1 MLCLMLVILFAAQ
14 ACWAGQALAAQSPP
28 ASDNR
33 ERAGGALLIA
43 GAKALDSLEE
53 SHRSRARSKRVRA
66 LVGGVIFAGVTAGLA
81 LAGGAAAMAGTSV
94 SAEGLQA
101 VLTGYLA
108 VGAGAAALGGNA
120 AAAEQSYHAAIQN
133 AGEYRGWY
141 VARAVPIAPQ
151 EALWFASSTKDVAI
165 QSKVL
170 GAVLAAAAMYAPEIA
185 EPAATSMVA
194 ALRQGKARDDGMLTA
209 GTALQACGP
218 LGAEHPAVTTC
229 VEYIK
234 ATLSDEGLRKY
245 PKGASK
251 AANALA
257 YFRPAEASRLSAK
270 LGNPKDRC
278 EVLISAANGAL
289 FWGDAAAS
297 EKLLHQAR
305 AEANSVRDVSARI
318 DALASLAVSE
328 AAGAR
333 REALTV
339 DAVAAARA
347 TGRDATRLVRRVAVR
362 LAPVDLSLAL
372 SIRTPD
378 DRPIRD
384 VKFAR
389 ELTAAALQSPASEA
403 HVALLRDLPRS
414 ADLASEFTALAST
427 LSQSQE
433 PSVRAA
439 GVRAA
444 TTALEVA
451 PQVRDSRARGS
462 VTVLSLAVIGAS
474 DPELAQRSLPNT
486 RDSGLLA
493 QSQLRLA
500 RVIAQKA
507 AAEPD
512 EAAKRTLMA
521 SARKLLRSGLAAV
534 PLPREGDLP
543 QPALTEVGPATFAAA
558 TVDPEDAL
566 TAAERAPH
574 SFARLEALIGCGLA
588 GHLAGSASVES
599 ILTKAVAEAQ
609 RLPDGESAE
618 VMAARALALQ
628 ALVQP
633 LGASRGVDDSCRSQQ
648 GSRER
653 RIPGRVEQGDR
664 GRQRLS

>member
-1 MLCLMLVILFAAQ
+1 
-14 ACWAGQALAAQSPP
+14 
-28 ASDNR
+28 
-33 ERAGGALLIA
+33 
-43 GAKALDSLEE
+43 
-53 SHRSRARSKRVRA
+53 
-66 LVGGVIFAGVTAGLA
+66 
-81 LAGGAAAMAGTSV
+81 
-94 SAEGLQA
+94 
-101 VLTGYLA
+101 
-108 VGAGAAALGGNA
+108 
-120 AAAEQSYHAAIQN
+120 
-133 AGEYRGWY
+133 
-141 VARAVPIAPQ
+141 
-151 EALWFASSTKDVAI
+151 
-165 QSKVL
+165 
-170 GAVLAAAAMYAPEIA
+170 
-185 EPAATSMVA
+185 
-194 ALRQGKARDDGMLTA
+194 
-209 GTALQACGP
+209 
-218 LGAEHPAVTTC
+218 
-229 VEYIK
+229 
-234 ATLSDEGLRKY
+234 
-245 PKGASK
+245 
-251 AANALA
+251 
-257 YFRPAEASRLSAK
+257 
-270 LGNPKDRC
+270 
-278 EVLISAANGAL
+278 
-289 FWGDAAAS
+289 
-297 EKLLHQAR
+297 
-305 AEANSVRDVSARI
+305 
-318 DALASLAVSE
+318 
-328 AAGAR
+328 
-333 REALTV
+333 
-339 DAVAAARA
+339 
-347 TGRDATRLVRRVAVR
+347 

-633 LGASRGVDDSCRSQQ
+633 SQAEGQIRKLTIPWARAGAWMTVAGLSKDPANAESLAAWNKATEDASACRDPEHRAKMIGWALDTASAPAGAFADRVRQS
-648 GSRER
+648 GLPWL
-653 RIPGRVEQGDR
+653 IP
-664 GRQRLS
+664 